1 MIVGQ
6 GDELIEFL
14 MLSYLPS
21 MNVSS
26 DVARQLCEALK
37 SDPKIFRTQFKVSSY
52 TPLPLSNY
60 AKPAHGCAPV
70 SFSRSSC
77 KASRDVRLVSRLS
90 SLKLVSFFRNQ
101 VLQSTKTKW
110 WQLLFFLLRDVILE
124 LNCSRTELKVW
135 THCLLLTK
143 TAHTIYLD
151 NIIVTG
157 FVILFTFPL
166 FC

>member
-1 MIVGQ
+1 
-6 GDELIEFL
+6 
-14 MLSYLPS
+14 MLLDNCAKLSNPTQKSSEHSLKWAAIHLFFSQINMQNLPS
-21 MNVSS
+21 FNARLYPRLFQSFFVQGKSWRQTG
-26 DVARQLCEALK
+26 VA
-37 SDPKIFRTQFKVSSY
+37 S
-52 TPLPLSNY
+52 
-60 AKPAHGCAPV
+60 
-70 SFSRSSC
+70 
-77 KASRDVRLVSRLS
+77 LS

-110 WQLLFFLLRDVILE
+110 WQLLFFFLRDVILE

-135 THCLLLTK
+135 THCFLLAK